1 MCWKAGGSSRT
12 ALCPGQHSTE
22 PHTATAGVAS
32 TATTLNNTQ
41 QHSTAASNSP
51 TTAGATAALV
61 LAPGLCVHPWLGRVL
76 AIPSGA
82 GRAGGGGSVPCAGGT
97 TADTSGPGRH
107 CSMQHAAWGHV
118 GTCGDMWGH
127 VGTCA
132 GGGWSVVTLD
142 TGHRSWWLESASVG
156 GSRGRHSGQ
165 WAGGGGC
172 SFTADRHWTLPRHTH
187 HHIKEGNQVNVTITE
202 FPCDHP

>member
-41 QHSTAASNSP
+41 QHSTAASNTP
-51 TTAGATAALV
+51 TTAGARAAPAL
-61 LAPGLCVHPWLGRVL
+61 LHCCCTPGCVSTPGWGGYW
-76 AIPSGA
+76 PSLA
-82 GRAGGGGSVPCAGGT
+82 GRAGRAAGGSVPCTGGT

-118 GTCGDMWGH
+118 GTCGDMCG
-127 VGTCA
+127 
-132 GGGWSVVTLD
+132 VVSGQWTRD
-142 TGHRSWWLESASVG
+142 TGEWLESASVG